1 MNSISI
7 IAYLRDN
14 PIRIKKNGFLVVE
27 FMINLIADSKSLNY
41 GDTLRRLPEVK
52 EPNVEG

>member
-1 MNSISI
+1 MNSIPI
-7 IAYLRDN
+7 IAYLSDS
-14 PIRIKKNGFLVVE
+14 PIRIKNGFLAAE

-41 GDTLRRLPEVK
+41 GDTLGRLPEVK